1 MQLTA
6 MQEQASYAQHQS
18 SPPDLHRELDWTK
31 SLEARHGL
39 HELSGLKKIDK
50 KNLQSLQKKTA
61 FIQKKHNTLAN
72 ISKLTLL

>member
-50 KNLQSLQKKTA
+50 KTYNPSKKKQPS
-61 FIQKKHNTLAN
+61 FKKKHNTLAN